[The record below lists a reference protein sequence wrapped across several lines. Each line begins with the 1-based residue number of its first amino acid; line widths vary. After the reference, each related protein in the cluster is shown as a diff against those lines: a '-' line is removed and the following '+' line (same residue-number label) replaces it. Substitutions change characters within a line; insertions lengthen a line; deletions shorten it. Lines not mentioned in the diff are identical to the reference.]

1 MFTLQNYLQKLPD
14 VLPWISAIMRRFWRL
29 FGMLLRGKSTCMQT
43 RGFLQEKT
51 WKNLTKKR
59 NRLKLANLDHRDSIE
74 DYHITIMKP
83 EDDSEAGAVKS
94 CETPGCDKEAK
105 LQCPTCIKLQIKVSI
120 RSTSDLGGK
129 QLGL

>member
-1 MFTLQNYLQKLPD
+1 
-14 VLPWISAIMRRFWRL
+14 
-29 FGMLLRGKSTCMQT
+29 
-43 RGFLQEKT
+43 
-51 WKNLTKKR
+51 
-59 NRLKLANLDHRDSIE
+59 
-74 DYHITIMKP
+74 MKP

-129 QLGL
+129 QLGLSIRPAKYNNWSLRLIPIFK

>member
-1 MFTLQNYLQKLPD
+1 
-14 VLPWISAIMRRFWRL
+14 
-29 FGMLLRGKSTCMQT
+29 MQT

-59 NRLKLANLDHRDSIE
+59 NSLKLANLDHRDSIE

-120 RSTSDLGGK
+120 RSILDLGGK
-129 QLGL
+129 PLDKVYDNWSLRLISIVK

>member
-1 MFTLQNYLQKLPD
+1 
-14 VLPWISAIMRRFWRL
+14 
-29 FGMLLRGKSTCMQT
+29 
-43 RGFLQEKT
+43 
-51 WKNLTKKR
+51 
-59 NRLKLANLDHRDSIE
+59 
-74 DYHITIMKP
+74 MKP

-129 QLGL
+129 QLKVR

>member
-1 MFTLQNYLQKLPD
+1 
-14 VLPWISAIMRRFWRL
+14 
-29 FGMLLRGKSTCMQT
+29 
-43 RGFLQEKT
+43 
-51 WKNLTKKR
+51 
-59 NRLKLANLDHRDSIE
+59 
-74 DYHITIMKP
+74 MKP

-129 QLGL
+129 QLGLSIIIEVFDLFLFLNRKLQPFSTFLWL